1 MRSVQKVGRLST
13 VAGVASAGIGD
24 WGWQRG
30 AAAHGIVIL
39 GMGACGLTSSHAGA
53 TAAGATAAGATA
65 GPGAGPGADGGGEGD
80 RVAARGQAQLVAA
93 AAVCAEKAG
102 FARAFRFVARNRKG
116 FLILGLGLA

>member
-53 TAAGATAAGATA
+53 TAAGATA
-65 GPGAGPGADGGGEGD
+65 GADGGGEED

>member
-65 GPGAGPGADGGGEGD
+65 AGATAGADGGGEED

>member
-65 GPGAGPGADGGGEGD
+65 GADGGGEED